1 MYNLVKSLKKNR
13 VPIHGIGVQGHLIVG
28 SVPTTIEENLRKFA
42 TLGVEV
48 AITELDIRME
58 LPATKEKLEQQ
69 RKDYMTVIGAC
80 KAVPACIGV
89 TIWDW
94 TDKVGI
100 HDSWILRAVFV
111 NKFLKYTWVPDVFP
125 GEGSPL
131 PWDEEYNRKPAFL
144 GILEGFLIP
153 SPHH

>member
-100 HDSWILRAVFV
+100 HNSWILRAVLLT
-111 NKFLKYTWVPDVFP
+111 NFLSTLGFQTFSLVRALLCP
-125 GEGSPL
+125 GTRNTTGSL
-131 PWDEEYNRKPAFL
+131 PSSVSSRV
-144 GILEGFLIP
+144 
-153 SPHH
+153 S